1 MTHAHRSATPV
12 STHDT
17 TRIDDTRIKAVRPLI
32 TPALLQEW
40 LPPTEAALALVESSR
55 AAISRVLHGQ
65 DDRLVVVVGPCSI
78 HDHAQAMEYAHA
90 LKVQADALQDDLLVV
105 MRVYF
110 EKPRTTVGW
119 KGLIMDPDLDGTCN
133 IPDGLRLAR
142 RILRDVIDLGPIPA
156 GIRLDDVL
164 ITISTGMTASVTG
177 KLGFAYADGV
187 DRTDVPQNDAY
198 FGTGYALSAAAV
210 LRKTAT
216 TAPIR
221 LPKEARLILTTGG
234 AANAKASQIDV
245 RIAGELTGP
254 R

>member
-1 MTHAHRSATPV
+1 MAKITRKTASLNQYGGSVPYGNLTALYYQAATNAAGAV
-12 STHDT
+12 IESDSTA
-17 TRIDDTRIKAVRPLI
+17 AV
-32 TPALLQEW
+32 A
-40 LPPTEAALALVESSR
+40 S
-55 AAISRVLHGQ
+55 G
-65 DDRLVVVVGPCSI
+65 
-78 HDHAQAMEYAHA
+78 
-90 LKVQADALQDDLLVV
+90 
-105 MRVYF
+105 
-110 EKPRTTVGW
+110 
-119 KGLIMDPDLDGTCN
+119 
-133 IPDGLRLAR
+133 
-142 RILRDVIDLGPIPA
+142 DVIDLGPIPA
-156 GIRLDDVL
+156 GMRLDDVL
-164 ITISTGMTASVTG
+164 ITVSTAMSASVTG

-187 DRTDVPQNDAY
+187 DSPAVPQNDAY